1 MSYSIENH
9 IKGIK
14 KQKNGRERGEIFYII
29 SSCFLDRI
37 LEYEIPTTRR
47 KKKLKLYSKFFLI
60 PYTFMLIY
68 KIFIPTLDYNNPRK
82 KGQQVQHT
90 YMTKEDWSL
99 VIFLWGR
106 SQQTSH
112 AAEASSIITS
122 RTAVLLYTFPAA
134 SLSFP

>member
-1 MSYSIENH
+1 
-9 IKGIK
+9 
-14 KQKNGRERGEIFYII
+14 
-29 SSCFLDRI
+29 
-37 LEYEIPTTRR
+37 
-47 KKKLKLYSKFFLI
+47 
-60 PYTFMLIY
+60 MLIC

-82 KGQQVQHT
+82 KAGQQVQHT

-112 AAEASSIITS
+112 AAEASRIITS
-122 RTAVLLYTFPAA
+122 RTVVLLYTFLAA